1 MDVSELAR
9 LVTEGHVLEA
19 APALASLAETDLA
32 LIAAEISRALPGAE
46 AVDAINSLVGA
57 APPVPLDH
65 RAQLVCLESMRHLAA
80 HLALESVDDDWEDLL
95 CAILPL
101 AGDLSFRVRESLVP
115 VIARVASRFF
125 KESRG
130 FWAESLLEQEF
141 PLAGLVLRGLAASTA
156 PVPAVL
162 ELFSTVISD
171 IRRDV
176 RHNLGPRAIPELGR
190 RDPGAVYARLREWAA
205 MLDEIVRW
213 NVAKALATTLGGA
226 YTEDAVSILETLAA
240 DERPSVWRA
249 AADAAAQLAQRR
261 PAFVLPILARWRA
274 ERARMRCALLAL
286 DTLAKR

>member
-9 LVTEGHVLEA
+9 LVTDGRVVEA
-19 APALASLAETDLA
+19 APALAALAEADIA
-32 LIAAEISRALPGAE
+32 LVAGQISQALPGAE
-46 AVDAINSLVGA
+46 AIDVINSLVGA

-65 RAQLVCLESMRHLAA
+65 RARLLCLEAMRHLAA
-80 HLALESVDDDWEDLL
+80 HLAVESVDDDWEDLL
-95 CAILPL
+95 VSILPL
-101 AGDLSFRVRESLVP
+101 AGEVSFRVRESLVP

-162 ELFSTVISD
+162 DLFSTVISD

-190 RDPGAVYARLREWAA
+190 RDPRTVYARLKEWAD
-205 MLDEIVRW
+205 LPDEIVRW
-213 NVAKALATTLGGA
+213 NVAKALATPLGGI
-226 YTEDAVSILETLAA
+226 YPEDAASILEALAA
-240 DERPSVWRA
+240 DERAAVWRA
-249 AADAAAQLAQRR
+249 AAEAAAQLAQRR
-261 PAFVLPILARWRA
+261 PAFVLPILARWRT